1 MGGTEA
7 LLKRPLMSISI
18 RSLGLDELPVED
30 KISLIDQLW
39 EDVIARDKVVPIS
52 DELAEELKK
61 RLADYR
67 ANPENSYTPEQ
78 VREAALKNIGK

>member
-1 MGGTEA
+1 
-7 LLKRPLMSISI
+7 MSISI

>member
-61 RLADYR
+61 TLGGLSCK
-67 ANPENSYTPEQ
+67 P
-78 VREAALKNIGK
+78 